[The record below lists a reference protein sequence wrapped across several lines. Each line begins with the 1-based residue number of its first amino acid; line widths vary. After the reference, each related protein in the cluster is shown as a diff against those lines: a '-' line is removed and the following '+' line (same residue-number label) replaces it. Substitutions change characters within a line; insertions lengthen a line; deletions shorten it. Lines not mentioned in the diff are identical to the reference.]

1 MSERI
6 TDERL
11 AEIIDRCR
19 RDWLSLTNPTTKLE
33 DELWNYLKAEREHS
47 RLVRCP
53 DISGGLHRWNGDGQC
68 LECCNYATDMLDSLL
83 EKP

>member
-47 RLVRCP
+47 RKLEEWLNNNTTFYDTEGQKVQ
-53 DISGGLHRWNGDGQC
+53 GGLSDPTVVQNV
-68 LECCNYATDMLDSLL
+68 
-83 EKP
+83 